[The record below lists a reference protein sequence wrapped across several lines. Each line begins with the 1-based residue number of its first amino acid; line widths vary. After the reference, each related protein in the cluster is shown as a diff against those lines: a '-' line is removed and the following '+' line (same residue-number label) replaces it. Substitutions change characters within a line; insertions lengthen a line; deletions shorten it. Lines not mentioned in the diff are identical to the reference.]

1 MAHEQ
6 SLAIVH
12 DNGNF
17 EGHGLRNEFVCR
29 DLGIAAATGGDFSAH
44 VIRAGEGDGP
54 IEAHKHPE
62 IKFQLVY
69 VTRGEE
75 TLKAGSCHL
84 LLPGIEHSVIGWPD
98 NLEMVEITPPAEFS
112 SVPTDGG

>member
-1 MAHEQ
+1 
-6 SLAIVH
+6 
-12 DNGNF
+12 
-17 EGHGLRNEFVCR
+17 
-29 DLGIAAATGGDFSAH
+29 
-44 VIRAGEGDGP
+44 
-54 IEAHKHPE
+54 
-62 IKFQLVY
+62 